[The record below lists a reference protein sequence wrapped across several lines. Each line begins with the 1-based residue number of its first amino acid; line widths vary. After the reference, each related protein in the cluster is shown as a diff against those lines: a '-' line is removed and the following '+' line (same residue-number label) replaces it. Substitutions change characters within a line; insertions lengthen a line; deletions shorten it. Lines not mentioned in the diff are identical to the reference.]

1 MRLLLSFF
9 RTVYSRSDFI
19 WAMAVRDFRAKYVG
33 TLGGVLWIVLQP
45 LALVATFWFVFTIGL
60 KATGP
65 SGMPFA
71 LYFVTGLVP
80 WLFFSETVIANTNMI
95 VANSH
100 LVKKTKFPTE
110 ILPFVTIL
118 SSAFTHAILLV
129 IVIAMLWVYDYPPSF
144 HIVEVVPLFL
154 LLCAFITGLSWLLS
168 ALNVFHRDLGHA
180 VTIVVNLWFWLTPIA
195 WIADAVP
202 EEWRWVAGYNPMHYI
217 IEGYRR
223 AMVYGQPALDV
234 DGATFLVGVT
244 AVVIALGGYVF
255 RRLKN
260 EFADVI

>member
-1 MRLLLSFF
+1 LLAFF

-19 WAMAVRDFRAKYVG
+19 WAMAVRDFRTKYVG
-33 TLGGVLWIVLQP
+33 TLGGVLWIVLEP
-45 LALVATFWFVFTIGL
+45 LALVATFWFAFTIGL
-60 KATGP
+60 KVTGP
-65 SGMPFA
+65 AGMPFA
-71 LYFVTGLVP
+71 IYFVTGLVP
-80 WLFFSETVIANTNMI
+80 WLFFSETVGANTNMI
-95 VANSH
+95 IANAH

-110 ILPFVTIL
+110 ILPFVSIL

-129 IVIAMLWVYDYPPSF
+129 IVIAMLWIYGYRPTF

-154 LLCAFITGLSWLLS
+154 LLSAFITGLSWLLS

-180 VTIVVNLWFWLTPIA
+180 VTMVVNLWFWLTPIA
-195 WIADAVP
+195 WNADAVP
-202 EEWRWVAGYNPMHYI
+202 AEWRWVAGYNPMHYV

-234 DGATFLVGVT
+234 HGALFLLGVT
-244 AVVIALGGYVF
+244 AVVIAWGGYVF